1 MSNEKIQKGK
11 LVSSYGGIGSIIETK
26 NNGSLIVLPFDDW
39 PFYQQ
44 YVAILIMNHN
54 NHHLLNV
61 QQALLPEAQSYLL
74 NDRRLINNVRVNG
87 YPNIEGLIQPQAI
100 ESRPGQAI
108 PPGKLLKAKY
118 FPEWFYCPQ
127 GSCRKLAHINEW
139 RGLWN
144 QNFPNQ
150 QVFDRFPPACPNC
163 STSIGGNRFRRKF
176 LEQVR
181 FLIASLN
188 NGEVMDLPWNLLT
201 RANVERHG
209 QFVEFRFPPN
219 ATPPNQTALK
229 YHTSASSDSLY
240 GIRIK
245 DGDGHHRN
253 MAEIERMQFID
264 ENKNDNGTH
273 NVYRVFIKNSTS
285 LYFAD
290 TIKSIYIPK
299 TIPRQ
304 QTVNALRS
312 LYNQRI
318 EEHGIVNDLQALLVD
333 YNDMALI
340 AGFERIDDVDLLSRL
355 IEADFDID
363 RLLNYGEEQNF
374 RKEEYDFITNHETYN
389 QDNMVILDD
398 FISAMINLEDDF
410 RESTKIKGL
419 YCIEKLK
426 ESSAI
431 VSYRRIDNSSQGK
444 SWYDPEVQREVVLQS
459 HEKRVTNITR
469 DQVLYLPAVENF
481 GEGLFVEFNTEGH
494 NGVDLEE
501 AVHTYSHILM
511 KELEF
516 ECGYTLT
523 SLMERLYFLT
533 DHGKYGILIYSING
547 SDGSYGGITSL
558 FPDKIKDIIKNAIR
572 RAEDC
577 STDPICISENGHC
590 FSCAD
595 IPETSCEKFN
605 NQLNRSSL
613 LRFLNRR

>member
-26 NNGSLIVLPFDDW
+26 NNGSLIVLPFDNW
-39 PFYQQ
+39 PFYHQ
-44 YVAILIMNHN
+44 YVNILIRNYRNEYM
-54 NHHLLNV
+54 LQM
-61 QQALLPEAQSYLL
+61 QQQLLPEAQSYLL

-127 GSCRKLAHINEW
+127 GSCRKLAHVNEW
-139 RGLWN
+139 RSLWN

-163 STSIGGNRFRRKF
+163 STSIGRNRFRRKF

-201 RANVERHG
+201 RANVQRHG
-209 QFVEFRFPPN
+209 QFMEFRFQSKDP
-219 ATPPNQTALK
+219 PPNQTALK
-229 YHTSASSDSLY
+229 YRTSASSDSLY
-240 GIRIK
+240 GIRII

-264 ENKNDNGTH
+264 END

-285 LYFAD
+285 LYFAN

-304 QTVNALRS
+304 QTVDALKS
-312 LYNQRI
+312 IYDEWMENN
-318 EEHGIVNDLQALLVD
+318 GIVNDLEELLNE
-333 YNDMALI
+333 YNRDARRYNLEVM
-340 AGFERIDDVDLLSRL
+340 DDVGLLSRL
-355 IEADFDID
+355 VEVDFDIEN
-363 RLLNYGEEQNF
+363 LLNYGEEQNF

-389 QDNMVILDD
+389 QDKMVILDD
-398 FISAMINLEDDF
+398 FISAMIDLDDDF

-444 SWYDPEVQREVVLQS
+444 SWYDPTERRERVVQSCQ
-459 HEKRVTNITR
+459 KRVTNQVR
-469 DQVLYLPAVENF
+469 NDVLYLPAVENF

-516 ECGYTLT
+516 ECGYSLT

-558 FPDKIKDIIKNAIR
+558 FPDKIKDIIKNAIM

-595 IPETSCEKFN
+595 IPETSCEMFN

>member
-410 RESTKIKGL
+410 RESTKIKDL

-431 VSYRRIDNSSQGK
+431 VSYQRIDNSSQGK